1 MTEELSLSLS
11 LSLAPSHSPC
21 LIGRL
26 GDRVLL
32 VWVTDAAGLVGVL
45 SRTPGMVTL
54 LLRVMQRP
62 PSLLLVVQML
72 PMMRRWC
79 GW

>member
-11 LSLAPSHSPC
+11 LALSHSPC

-32 VWVTDAAGLVGVL
+32 VWVTDAAGLGGVL

-54 LLRVMQRP
+54 L
-62 PSLLLVVQML
+62 VVQML
-72 PMMRRWC
+72 PLMRR
-79 GW
+79 